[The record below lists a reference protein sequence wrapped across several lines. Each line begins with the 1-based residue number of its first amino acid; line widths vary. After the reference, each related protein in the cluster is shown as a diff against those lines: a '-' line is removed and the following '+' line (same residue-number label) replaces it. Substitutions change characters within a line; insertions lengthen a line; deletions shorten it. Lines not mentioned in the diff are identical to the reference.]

1 MRQRHPGILTAGRKP
16 MKDHD
21 TLNVWNGR
29 RIAGCLRRDSFG
41 QISFRYDP
49 EWLSGGGFAI
59 SQSLPLGADEFT
71 GEDGVAHKF
80 FANLLP
86 EGGSREHITRNL
98 KISNTDFNL
107 LRAIG
112 GECAGAL
119 SFLPPEAE
127 PCAEQNY
134 HPISDE
140 ELAELVFTRGQMHL
154 WAKQRKSRFSLAGAQ
169 DKFPVLAREGEY
181 LLPQGESPSSHILKF
196 EVEGYRNVPAYET
209 FTMLLAR
216 AIGLPTADI
225 RLCSI
230 NKTRYTIMERY
241 DRFLSDEGEVL
252 RAHQE
257 DFCQALGYGHEKKY
271 QEDGGPSFAQC
282 FQMLRYVSSDP
293 DMDLPLLLRWQ
304 IFNVLAGNS
313 DGHAKNLSLLY
324 KYNGEVRLAPFYDL
338 VCTRAIERIDHH
350 LALSVGNER
359 NPGVIIKRHWE
370 DMARQCD
377 IRPRY
382 LLDLV
387 DETAAR
393 LLENLT
399 STRAIFEDKFG
410 EYPALQRIER
420 VVIKQC
426 KKAGKN

>member
-1 MRQRHPGILTAGRKP
+1 MT
-16 MKDHD
+16 DFD

-29 RIAGCLRRDSFG
+29 RLVGCLRRNSFG
-41 QISFRYDP
+41 QIDFRYDP
-49 EWLSGGGFAI
+49 GWLAGGGFAI
-59 SQSLPLGADEFT
+59 SQTLPLSAEEFT
-71 GEDGVAHKF
+71 AEGGVAHRF

-86 EGGSREHITRNL
+86 EGAFREHIARDL
-98 KISNTDFNL
+98 KISDTDFNL

-119 SFLPPEAE
+119 SFLPPERQ
-127 PCAEQNY
+127 PSSEQNY
-134 HPISDE
+134 HPVTDE
-140 ELAELVFTRGQMHL
+140 ELTALVLHRGQMYF
-154 WAKQRKSRFSLAGAQ
+154 WARQQKSRFSLAGAQ
-169 DKFPVLAREGEY
+169 DKFPVLVREGKY
-181 LLPQGESPSSHILKF
+181 LLPQGESSSSHILKF
-196 EVEGYRNVPAYET
+196 EIAEYRNVPAYET
-209 FTMLLAR
+209 FTTLLAR
-216 AIGLPTADI
+216 AVGLPVVNI
-225 RLCSI
+225 QLQSI
-230 NKTRYTIMERY
+230 NSIHYTIMERY
-241 DRFLSDEGEVL
+241 DRFLNNDGEML

-282 FQMLRYVSSDP
+282 FHMLRDVSSNP
-293 DMDLPLLLRWQ
+293 DEDLPHLLRWQ

-324 KYNGEVRLAPFYDL
+324 KTNGEIRLAPFYDL

-359 NPGVIIKRHWE
+359 NPGVIVRRHWE

-387 DETAAR
+387 NDVAAR
-393 LLENLT
+393 LLENLA
-399 STRAIFEDKFG
+399 STRAFFEDQFG
-410 EYPALQRIER
+410 ECRALQRIEG
-420 VVIKQC
+420 VVSKQC
-426 KKAGKN
+426 KRAGKN

>member
-1 MRQRHPGILTAGRKP
+1 MN
-16 MKDHD
+16 DYD
-21 TLNVWNGR
+21 TLNVWNGPR
-29 RIAGCLRRDSFG
+29 LAGRLRRSSFG
-41 QISFRYDP
+41 YMSFRYDP
-49 EWLSGGGFAI
+49 EWISGEGFAI

-86 EGGSREHITRNL
+86 EGGFREHITRDL
-98 KISNTDFNL
+98 KISDTAFNL

-134 HPISDE
+134 HLISDE
-140 ELAELVFTRGQMHL
+140 ELADLVFTRGQMHL

-196 EVEGYRNVPAYET
+196 EVARYRNVPAYET

-216 AIGLPTADI
+216 AIGLPVADI

-230 NKTRYTIMERY
+230 NKTCYTIMERY
-241 DRFLSDEGEVL
+241 DRFLSDEGKVL

-257 DFCQALGYGHEKKY
+257 DFCQALGYGHERKY

-282 FQMLRYVSSDP
+282 FGMLRDVSSDP
-293 DMDLPLLLRWQ
+293 ATDLPHLLRWQ

-324 KYNGEVRLAPFYDL
+324 KDNGEVRLAPFYDL

-350 LALSVGNER
+350 LALSVGKER
-359 NPGVIIKRHWE
+359 NPGVIVRRHWE
-370 DMARQCD
+370 DMAKQCD
-377 IRPRY
+377 IRPRD

-387 DETAAR
+387 AETAAL
-393 LLENLT
+393 LLENLG
-399 STRAIFEDKFG
+399 SARVFFKDEFG
-410 EYPALQRIER
+410 EYPALQRIEH
-420 VVIKQC
+420 VVTKQC
-426 KKAGKN
+426 RQADRS